1 MSIFLVTWINPSHS
15 LFFVKQYWYRFRYK
29 GYFDTIEKFPLT
41 VKQRQSVIVDEQ
53 RNLVI
58 AGAGTGKTST
68 VVGKVGFLVKSKRA
82 KPSEILAIAY
92 NRNAARELRERI
104 KEKTKVEV
112 EVGTFHS
119 IGKSILHQC
128 KFPSRP
134 HEFVEQEEKLHDFL
148 NQILQRC
155 LKLGDFSDLYFEYFK
170 KHEFR
175 NIDEVKDFKT
185 AREYA
190 NWLRS
195 NKLITLNNERV
206 KSHGELL
213 VANFLFSNGIEYK
226 YESFYSPD
234 NSMPLDVDYRPD
246 FYLPKYRIYLE
257 YFGIDEEGNTA
268 PYIPKDQYNKE
279 MQWKFETHRQGNTKL
294 IDLYFHQKKHGVLLQ
309 TLFDRLKAHGV
320 KFSPIPKED
329 LFKVINNTDKDTRF
343 LKLVQRFLGQF
354 KERQNAVDLSDL
366 VRKSKDDER
375 ALLFLRI
382 FEMLLNAYQQELSNN
397 RKIDFGD
404 MISRSAKLVSEN
416 NSLSKYKYIIIDEFQ
431 DISDGRYDLIT
442 QFLEQNTKTK
452 LFCVGDD
459 WQAIYRFAGSDHKI
473 MTNFEKLFGMT
484 TTLKLDQTFRYN
496 DKIASVSE
504 QFITQNPSQI
514 KKGMK
519 TLTSKLTPQVFIHWH
534 QNKPIDAIQQSI
546 KTILRN
552 YSVTNE
558 TLLILSRYKHNQF
571 TGSELNE
578 IKNLWTGGVI
588 SQRTVHSSK
597 GLEADFV
604 IVADLMADHHGFPSE
619 IQDDPILSM
628 VLPNEDSFKDS
639 EERRLLYVALTRS
652 KHQTHL
658 IADASCPSRFA
669 EELANGKYQVTVT
682 GDPDAGKKCPACS
695 DGVLLKKSGAY
706 GDYYSCYNFPVCNF
720 KPLECPACNSD
731 IVLRETVDDEEIA
744 ICQSDDCRSVHECC
758 DRCKVGVFKTFQGKR
773 GAFLGCHDFLRSK
786 CKGTKTII
794 ETKKKSE
801 FEEWSEHFETYISEI
816 VFSDEYEFFY
826 ALNSEEKNKTVSIDI
841 SFNMEGIEKDFMS
854 VIVDL
859 DGFKIRV
866 PDAISSPKDT
876 IGFEEDRT
884 AFSFIENEINQR
896 RTLFGIP
903 HPSESAEPQDIDG

>member
-1 MSIFLVTWINPSHS
+1 MSIFINTWLTPSHS

-29 GYFDTIEKFPLT
+29 SYFNTIEKFPLT

-53 RNLVI
+53 RNLII

-68 VVGKVGFLVKSKRA
+68 VVGKVGFLVKTKRA
-82 KPSEILAIAY
+82 KPNEILAIAY

-104 KEKTKVEV
+104 KEKAKVEV

-134 HEFVEQEEKLHDFL
+134 HEFVDQEDKLHDFL

-185 AREYA
+185 EREYA

-246 FYLPKYRIYLE
+246 FYLPKHGIYLE

-309 TLFDRLKAHGV
+309 TLSDRLKAHGV

-354 KERQNAVDLSDL
+354 KERQNAVALSDL
-366 VRKSKDDER
+366 VRNSQNDER
-375 ALLFLRI
+375 VLLFLRI
-382 FEMLLNAYQQELSNN
+382 FEVLLNAYQQELSNN

-442 QFLEQNTKTK
+442 QFLKQNTKTK

-519 TLTSKLTPQVFIHWH
+519 TLTSKPTPQVFVHWH

-558 TLLILSRYKHNQF
+558 TLLILSRYNHNQF
-571 TGSELNE
+571 TGSELSE
-578 IKNLWTGGVI
+578 IKNLWNGGAI
-588 SQRTVHSSK
+588 SQRSIHSSK

-619 IQDDPILSM
+619 IQDDPILNL
-628 VLPNEDSFKDS
+628 VLSDEDSFKDS

-682 GDPDAGKKCPACS
+682 GDPEAGKNAQH
-695 DGVLLKKSGAY
+695 VL
-706 GDYYSCYNFPVCNF
+706 
-720 KPLECPACNSD
+720 
-731 IVLRETVDDEEIA
+731 T
-744 ICQSDDCRSVHECC
+744 
-758 DRCKVGVFKTFQGKR
+758 
-773 GAFLGCHDFLRSK
+773 
-786 CKGTKTII
+786 
-794 ETKKKSE
+794 
-801 FEEWSEHFETYISEI
+801 
-816 VFSDEYEFFY
+816 EYC
-826 ALNSEEKNKTVSIDI
+826 
-841 SFNMEGIEKDFMS
+841 
-854 VIVDL
+854 
-859 DGFKIRV
+859 
-866 PDAISSPKDT
+866 
-876 IGFEEDRT
+876 
-884 AFSFIENEINQR
+884 
-896 RTLFGIP
+896 
-903 HPSESAEPQDIDG
+903 